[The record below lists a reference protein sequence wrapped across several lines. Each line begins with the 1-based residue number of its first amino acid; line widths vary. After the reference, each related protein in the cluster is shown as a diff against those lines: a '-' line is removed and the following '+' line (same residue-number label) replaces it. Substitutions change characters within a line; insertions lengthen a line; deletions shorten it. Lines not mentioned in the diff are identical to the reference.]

1 MPERQQLDRYAT
13 LFNARDWDG
22 VRALIGE
29 DCKLDLVSKSH
40 RRGKAVGMYFGNY
53 EKANVRL
60 EVMQLEGQFVLAA
73 YVDGA
78 TAPGYFIV
86 LGFDGDRVQSI
97 RDYRYVPYVVKEAD
111 LTA

>member
-1 MPERQQLDRYAT
+1 
-13 LFNARDWDG
+13 
-22 VRALIGE
+22 
-29 DCKLDLVSKSH
+29 
-40 RRGKAVGMYFGNY
+40 
-53 EKANVRL
+53 
-60 EVMQLEGQFVLAA
+60 MQLEGQFVLAA

-97 RDYRYVPYVVKEAD
+97 RDYRYVPYMVKEAD